1 MFFVNA
7 GFVAYTMRFCSI
19 ICDCFVV
26 LSYQSFQAQYSTKA
40 AGTQAVQ
47 AFPLPGKTAILPPP
61 VQRGRDGKCNI

>member
-47 AFPLPGKTAILPPP
+47 AFPAGQNRYSPAVYPKRT
-61 VQRGRDGKCNI
+61 GRQV